1 MEEEERGGPAAR
13 LLETSWSP
21 EKIFPRSGNNS
32 TNISIQQILSG
43 GLAGFDNS
51 GSPVWIL
58 PIGTVDIQGRNCFLL
73 GSRDWCWRPGLL
85 ACVSKDE
92 ILDYCLRMVE
102 TSLKLMRE
110 KSASLGH
117 PVLYHVVIIDMFG
130 LNLQVRTINW
140 SSSRKLVLVGL
151 HSASAD
157 ENCPDIPVSLWRFVG
172 LQNDKI
178 WWSVLFEEHYPHTL
192 KSVHILNT
200 SPVMKTVFR
209 ITKVTLYTK

>member
-1 MEEEERGGPAAR
+1 M
-13 LLETSWSP
+13 
-21 EKIFPRSGNNS
+21 
-32 TNISIQQILSG
+32 
-43 GLAGFDNS
+43 
-51 GSPVWIL
+51 
-58 PIGTVDIQGRNCFLL
+58 
-73 GSRDWCWRPGLL
+73 L

-157 ENCPDIPVSLWRFVG
+157 ENCPDIPVSL
-172 LQNDKI
+172 
-178 WWSVLFEEHYPHTL
+178 
-192 KSVHILNT
+192 
-200 SPVMKTVFR
+200 
-209 ITKVTLYTK
+209 